1 MNFSQMYSRI
11 ILILAGAV
19 LGFLLAAGSLTH
31 SFAHASDLPISISG
45 NSPDAYVKA
54 SLQSDIN
61 AGNDA
66 LLNRHPILSYPN
78 RPNPLQANAV
88 IEHAARGCCGDDEF
102 RALLDR
108 GGSQTTIATG
118 TGWPIAT
125 GYVITNNHVVS
136 DRDHVM
142 LVDSSGNTIRAWPIL
157 RDELYDIAFLE
168 VSDTS
173 KLPPALPLS
182 QIQEASGTNVF
193 TIGYPTPESFP
204 ETPRRSNGIIS
215 HVSGLN
221 ADPHSYQTTVPIQPG
236 NSGGPLLNMNGEVV
250 GVVTSM
256 LAVKDPARG
265 SLQLLPNASCARKIR
280 CIKDLLPH
288 LPHNIPKI
296 RSLVPKAGSIET
308 LTHRIRNS
316 VLIVVA
322 TTHGNQKRNL
332 D

>member
-1 MNFSQMYSRI
+1 MNFVQIYNRI
-11 ILILAGAV
+11 ILVVAV
-19 LGFLLAAGSLTH
+19 LSFFLPTGLSIH
-31 SFAHASDLPISISG
+31 SFAQASDLPISLSG
-45 NSPDAYVKA
+45 NSPDKYLEA
-54 SLQSDIN
+54 STQSDI
-61 AGNDA
+61 GA
-66 LLNRHPILSYPN
+66 LLNGYPIQSYRNGPN
-78 RPNPLQANAV
+78 SLQANAV
-88 IEHAARGCCGDDEF
+88 IEHAARGCCIEDEF

-108 GGSQTTIATG
+108 GGSQATIATG

-136 DRDHVM
+136 DRDHVI
-142 LVDSSGNTIRAWPIL
+142 LFDSLGNTIRAWPIL

-182 QIQEASGTNVF
+182 QIQEALGTNVF

-204 ETPRRSNGIIS
+204 DTPRRSNGIIS
-215 HVSGLN
+215 HVAGLN

-265 SLQLLPNASCARKIR
+265 SLQLLPNVSCARKIR

-296 RSLVPKAGSIET
+296 RALVPKAGSIET

-322 TTHGNQKRNL
+322 TSHGNHNRNY

>member
-1 MNFSQMYSRI
+1 MNFVKIYNYV
-11 ILILAGAV
+11 ILAFAG
-19 LGFLLAAGSLTH
+19 LSILLPTEPSTH
-31 SFAHASDLPISISG
+31 SLAHASDLPISRFG
-45 NSPDAYVKA
+45 NSADTYVEA
-54 SLQSDIN
+54 FVQSNIGVRS
-61 AGNDA
+61 AA
-66 LLNRHPILSYPN
+66 PLNGY
-78 RPNPLQANAV
+78 PLQLYHNGPSPGHAKAV
-88 IEHAARGCCGDDEF
+88 IEHAARGCCLDDEF
-102 RALLDR
+102 RALLGR
-108 GGSQTTIATG
+108 GASQVTVATG
-118 TGWPIAT
+118 TGWPIAI

-136 DRDHVM
+136 DRDHVL
-142 LVDSSGNTIRAWPIL
+142 LVDSLGNTIRAWPVL

-204 ETPRRSNGIIS
+204 DTPRRSNGIIS

-221 ADPHSYQTTVPIQPG
+221 ADPHTYQTTVPIQPG

-256 LAVKDPARG
+256 LAVKDPVRG
-265 SLQLLPNASCARKIR
+265 GLQMVPNASCARKIT
-280 CIKDLLPH
+280 CIKDLIPH

-322 TTHGNQKRNL
+322 TSHGNQKRNL